1 MGQPLISKA
10 CSLFEFT
17 PKFTPGIRVF
27 RKADPHKI
35 SSAGDSIGLSSS
47 APWVAWPGLGGVMGD
62 GTEGLLSLS
71 KSQFCACV
79 SQISLKSCQYC
90 CETAM
95 GNSM

>member
-1 MGQPLISKA
+1 MSKL
-10 CSLFEFT
+10 CSLFGFT
-17 PKFTPGIRVF
+17 QEFTPGIRVS
-27 RKADPHKI
+27 RKTDPHKI
-35 SSAGDSIGLSSS
+35 SSAGDSAELSSS
-47 APWVAWPGLGGVMGD
+47 ATCGAAMGD

-90 CETAM
+90 CETAI